1 MRIRKNHLLLTIAPV
16 IFLACQPDKNSET
29 VTYMKDPHSFSNPDQ
44 VSVRHLDWE
53 ALIDFDTRTISATAT
68 LELDFHTQADTLILD
83 SRGLK
88 IKSIVSGGENVP
100 VTVGPSTPIFGQALS
115 IPVSIDRPTVT
126 IRYETSPDA
135 AALQWL
141 TAAQTTG
148 KSHPFLFTQSQAIL
162 ARTWIPLQDAPQVRF
177 TYSARVKA
185 SNGLRVLMSA
195 SNPDQP
201 DSSGYWSFRMTQ
213 PIPSYLMALAAGNLE
228 FRPIDHRS
236 GVYAEPEVVEGAA
249 REFSDTGK
257 MISAAEA
264 LYGPYLWDRYDILVL
279 PPSFPF
285 GGMENPRLTFAT
297 PTILAGDKS
306 LVALV
311 AHELAHSWSGNLVT
325 NSVWDDFWL
334 NEGFTVYFE
343 GRIMEAVYGRDFA
356 VMEQTL
362 SFNGLKE
369 TVKEMGAD
377 HPDSR
382 LKLDLA
388 GRDPDEGVSD
398 IAYEKG
404 ANFLRVCEREAGR
417 EKWDAFLKS
426 YFTTHAFTSVTTEQF
441 LEFFNRNF
449 IAGDTSLAR
458 RIDAETWIYKP
469 GIPDNAVSYQ
479 SAKLQAVDQQV
490 ADWAAGKPAGKL
502 NTAAWTTPE
511 WLYFLRQ
518 LPHDQRNNRMEELD
532 QAFGFSRS
540 GNSEILAEW
549 LGHSIDVGYE
559 PAMPV
564 LESFLMK
571 VGRRKFLRPLYE
583 KLASTPEG
591 LAWATRVYS
600 KARPGYHFVS
610 ANTIDSILKFTP

>member
-1 MRIRKNHLLLTIAPV
+1 MRIRKNHLLLFAIPV
-16 IFLACQPDKNSET
+16 LVWACQPEKKSEP
-29 VTYMKDPHSFSNPDQ
+29 VSYMNDPHSFSNPEQ

-53 ALIDFDTRTISATAT
+53 AFIDFDSKVISATAT
-68 LELDFHTQADTLILD
+68 FDLTFHSKADTLILD
-83 SRGLK
+83 TRGLN
-88 IKSIVSGGENVP
+88 ISGVVSGEEQVP
-100 VTVGPSTPIFGQALS
+100 VLLGSSHPIFGQSLS
-115 IPVSIDRPTVT
+115 IPVNPDHPTVS

-135 AALQWL
+135 GALQWL
-141 TAAQTTG
+141 TAAQTAG

-177 TYSARVKA
+177 TYSARVKT

-201 DSSGYWSFRMTQ
+201 DSSGFWSFRMNQ

-236 GVYAEPEVVEGAA
+236 GVYAEPEVIESAS

-257 MISAAEA
+257 MITAAES
-264 LYGPYLWDRYDILVL
+264 LYGPYLWDRYDILML

-325 NSVWDDFWL
+325 NAVWDDFWL

-369 TVKEMGAD
+369 TISELGPD
-377 HPDSR
+377 HPDTR

-417 EKWDAFLKS
+417 ERWDAFLKD

-441 LEFFNRNF
+441 LDFFNRKL
-449 IAGDTSLAR
+449 IAGDTALAG

-469 GIPDNAVSYQ
+469 GIPQNAVVYQ
-479 SAKLQAVDQQV
+479 SEKLMEVDKQV
-490 ADWAAGKPAGKL
+490 AGWASGTPSNKL
-502 NTAAWTTPE
+502 NTASWTTPE

-518 LPHDQRNNRMEELD
+518 LPHDQRNSRMAELD
-532 QAFGFSRS
+532 KAFGFSRS

-559 PAMPV
+559 PAKPV
-564 LESFLMK
+564 LEAFLMK
-571 VGRRKFLRPLYE
+571 VGRRKFLKPLYE

-591 LAWATRVYS
+591 LEWALKVYS

-610 ANTIDSILKFTP
+610 VNTIDGILKFTP